1 MDIYLIIIAAAATAL
16 VVLVIGY
23 FVLRSITKS
32 KAKAILDEA
41 ALQAEVIKKNKL
53 IEAKEEELKKIGRAH
68 V

>member
-16 VVLVIGY
+16 IVLVIGY

-41 ALQAEVIKKNKL
+41 ALQSKVIKKNKL
-53 IEAKEEELKKIGRAH
+53 IEAKGE
-68 V
+68 

>member
-16 VVLVIGY
+16 IVLVIGY

-53 IEAKEEELKKIGRAH
+53 IEAKEEELKIKS
-68 V
+68 